1 MSPENQ
7 IYIRVIRVSR
17 HPREG
22 NGLKHVFIHRLQGE
36 FRRIETVST
45 EHTGDLYPV
54 YALFLSP
61 NGSRHPGDFINLCRV
76 ELTDFHKLR
85 FNEW

>member
-1 MSPENQ
+1 
-7 IYIRVIRVSR
+7 
-17 HPREG
+17 
-22 NGLKHVFIHRLQGE
+22 
-36 FRRIETVST
+36 ST

-85 FNEW
+85 FIETKLRRNIDSLFPTCLVVFWRVY